1 MKKIIAFAGSSS
13 KNSINKQLVTYVASQ
28 FKNVECEILDLNDY
42 EMPIYSADREIEIG
56 VPKLAIDF
64 YEKLG
69 SADLI
74 IIALAEHNGAYSV
87 AFKNIFDWT
96 SRYNNKLF
104 QQKPLVL
111 MATSPGPRGG
121 LGVLEMAK
129 DRFPRHDANVVAT
142 FSLPS
147 FRDNFDPAIGI
158 TNEVLKI
165 EMQLMVKANVF

>member
-28 FKNVECEILDLNDY
+28 FENVSCEILDLDDY
-42 EMPIYSADREIEIG
+42 EMPIYSADREIESG

-74 IIALAEHNGAYSV
+74 LISMAEHNGAYTA

-96 SRYNNKLF
+96 SRHNNKLF
-104 QQKPLVL
+104 QQKTMFL

-121 LGVLEMAK
+121 LGVLEIAK
-129 DRFPRHDANVVAT
+129 DRFPRHDANLVAT

-147 FRDNFDPAIGI
+147 FRDNFDPATGI
-158 TNEVLKI
+158 TNDPIKNELQSI
-165 EMQLMVKANVF
+165 MKAIAF

>member
-1 MKKIIAFAGSSS
+1 MKKIIAFAGSTS
-13 KNSINKQLVTYVASQ
+13 KNSINKQLVTYATSLFEDVDSE
-28 FKNVECEILDLNDY
+28 VLDLNNY
-42 EMPIYSADREIEIG
+42 EMPIYSADREKENGI
-56 VPKLAIDF
+56 PQLAIDF
-64 YEKLG
+64 FEKLS

-74 IIALAEHNGAYSV
+74 IVSLAEHNGAYSA

-129 DRFPRHDANVVAT
+129 DRFQRHDANLQAT

-147 FRDNFDPAIGI
+147 FNDNFNSGSGI
-158 TNEVLKI
+158 TNEVLKT
-165 EMQLMVKANVF
+165 QLMDIVNAVKL

>member
-13 KNSINKQLVTYVASQ
+13 KNSINKQLISYVASQ
-28 FKNVECEILDLNDY
+28 FENVAYEILDLNDY
-42 EMPIYSADREIEIG
+42 EMPIYSADREKDNGI
-56 VPKLAIDF
+56 PQLAVNF

-69 SADLI
+69 IADLI
-74 IIALAEHNGAYSV
+74 LISLAEHNGAYSA

-96 SRYNNKLF
+96 SRHNNKLF
-104 QQKPLVL
+104 QQKPVLL

-121 LGVLEMAK
+121 LSVLEMAK

-147 FRDNFDPAIGI
+147 FRDNFDPVIGI
-158 TNEVLKI
+158 TNEALKI
-165 EMQLMVKANVF
+165 ELQSIVKAIVF